1 LFGVL
6 LARTREDLDVNP
18 IEGLTSAAAFDEFV
32 VILWSLVKED
42 VR

>member
-6 LARTREDLDVNP
+6 LARTSEDLDVNP
-18 IEGLTSAAAFDEFV
+18 IPGLMSAAALDELLA
-32 VILWSLVKED
+32 IHWSLVKED